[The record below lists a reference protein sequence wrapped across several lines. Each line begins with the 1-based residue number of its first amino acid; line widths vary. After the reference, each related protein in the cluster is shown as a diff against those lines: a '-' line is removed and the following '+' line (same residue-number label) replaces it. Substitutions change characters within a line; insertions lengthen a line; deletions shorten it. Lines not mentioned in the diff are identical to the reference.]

1 MKAENFTGIPVRGAS
16 QVNLSGLVQAG
27 SHSLLLS
34 APGAKAGVSQS
45 AMTLAAEL
53 VRSTGHKVLIVDAS
67 SSESGL
73 TRQMDLETSR
83 GLLNID
89 DETDIDLLC
98 LEEKRKGFHVMP
110 RGNATG
116 QSSQKLYQS
125 IEKVLTRLK
134 NKFRFILID
143 SDPVYSN
150 SNTVEICSLVDGVVL
165 VLEAE
170 KTRWQV
176 AGAARKRLE
185 QSGGTVVG
193 CVCNNRRYYTPGWI
207 YNKL

>member
-1 MKAENFTGIPVRGAS
+1 MKVENFTGLPVRGAS
-16 QVNLSGLVQAG
+16 QVNLSGIVQAG
-27 SHSLLLS
+27 SRTLLLS
-34 APGAKAGVSQS
+34 APGAKTGVSES
-45 AMTLAAEL
+45 TMTLAAEL

-73 TRQMDLETSR
+73 TRKMGLETSR

-98 LEEKRKGFHVMP
+98 LEEKRKGFYVMP

-193 CVCNNRRYYTPGWI
+193 CVFNNRRYYTPGWI

>member
-1 MKAENFTGIPVRGAS
+1 MKSENFTGIPVRGAS

-73 TRQMDLETSR
+73 TREMGLEGR
-83 GLLNID
+83 AGLLD
-89 DETDIDLLC
+89 VDEDADLDRLC
-98 LEEKRKGFHVMP
+98 LEEERKGFYVMP
-110 RGNATG
+110 RGSNAG
-116 QSSQKLYQS
+116 QAEQKLYQ
-125 IEKVLTRLK
+125 KVETALARLK

-170 KTRWQV
+170 KTRWEV

-193 CVCNNRRYYTPGWI
+193 CVFNNRKYYTPGWI